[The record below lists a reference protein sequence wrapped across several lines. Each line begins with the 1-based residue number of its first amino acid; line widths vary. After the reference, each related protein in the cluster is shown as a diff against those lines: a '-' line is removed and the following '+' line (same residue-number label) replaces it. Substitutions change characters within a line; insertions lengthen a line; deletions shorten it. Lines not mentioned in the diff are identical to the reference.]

1 MELLER
7 YLQAVRF
14 WLPKPQQDDIIEE
27 LRDDLHSQIEDKE
40 SSLGRALNED
50 EMVALLQQTGHPMRV
65 AARYQPQQSLIGPT
79 FFPIYKVVLKCVA
92 LFYLLPSFLV
102 WIGLVLFVPLYHAKN
117 NFVTV
122 LNGYAGMWTNAL
134 LLFAIIT
141 LGFAALERFQSRIT
155 ALQKWD
161 PRKLPALAK
170 RKERISRLETI
181 FEIIFSVLFITAW
194 FALPDIAHSLLA
206 PVDKV
211 LIINPVLKIYYWLG
225 LIPAFLSLAQQL
237 VNLFRPQWTWL
248 RPPSR
253 LVSTAM
259 ILGIVA
265 CMIRAYPYYSV
276 ANDLTV
282 TNAQDAAHYAQ
293 VAFAIN
299 QISQWSL
306 ISFAIGLM
314 IAVIVFAFQTVRII
328 RKHMNG
334 SQGRS
339 SVQISQVL

>member
-50 EMVALLQQTGHPMRV
+50 EMVALLQQTGHPMLV

-102 WIGLVLFVPLYHAKN
+102 RIGLVLLVPQYHTKN
-117 NFVTV
+117 SLLTV
-122 LNGYAGMWTNAL
+122 LSGEGMWANTLA
-134 LLFAIIT
+134 LFAIIT

-170 RKERISRLETI
+170 RKERISRLETV
-181 FEIIFSVLFITAW
+181 FEIIFSILFIIGW
-194 FALPDIAHSLLA
+194 FALPDIAHSLFA

-225 LIPAFLSLAQQL
+225 LIPAFLGLAQQL
-237 VNLFRPQWTWL
+237 INLFRPQWTWL

-276 ANDLTV
+276 AHDLTV
-282 TNAQDAAHYAQ
+282 TNAQDATHYAQ

-328 RKHMNG
+328 RKHMDG
-334 SQGRS
+334 SQGRA